1 MIIFNLQLKVMRI
14 LLVLLLLVSLT
25 SVRSQ
30 VYEVGGLEIA
40 AIKPTKV
47 NYSLTISDS
56 TVNIFDIDKNVPF
69 RLYRIVSVSILKDK
83 YTLTDN
89 VDTFIMSINKN
100 YLKRK
105 VDKIEYPSII
115 DIVKTG
121 QRNGLIYHS
130 KLKE

>member
-1 MIIFNLQLKVMRI
+1 MRI
-14 LLVLLLLVSLT
+14 LLVLLSLLSIA

-40 AIKPTKV
+40 TIKPVKA
-47 NYSLTISDS
+47 NYSLTINDT
-56 TVNIFDIDKNVPF
+56 TVNIFDIDKNIPF
-69 RLYRIVSVSILKDK
+69 RLYRIISVSMLKDK

-89 VDTFIMSINKN
+89 IDTLVMSINKN
-100 YLKRK
+100 YLKK
-105 VDKIEYPSII
+105 KIDKIEYPLII